1 MNGYRKII
9 GSIFA
14 LVIWWYAVVNL
25 WQSPDDMKIAAVA
38 IVAIGVAMIGVGAVS
53 LYKKVANRRWW

>member
-25 WQSPDDMKIAAVA
+25 WQSDDTRLVA
-38 IVAIGVAMIGVGAVS
+38 IVVAMGGVAAIGGVVVS
-53 LYKKVANRRWW
+53 LYKKVANRRW

>member
-9 GSIFA
+9 GAIFA

-25 WQSPDDMKIAAVA
+25 WQSDDTRLVA
-38 IVAIGVAMIGVGAVS
+38 IVVAMVGVATIGGVVVG
-53 LYKKVANRRWW
+53 LYEKVANRRWW

>member
-25 WQSPDDMKIAAVA
+25 WQSDDTRLVA
-38 IVAIGVAMIGVGAVS
+38 IVVAMVGVATIGGVVVG
-53 LYKKVANRRWW
+53 LYEKVANRRWW